1 MKRSRIKSM
10 ASKPQG
16 AQPRRMA
23 TGRLLRSM
31 MTQEKLRLLEAV
43 WMDLSRHPEDV
54 MSPEGHQHVL
64 AEREQRIASGE
75 SRFLE
80 WNQAKADILR
90 QLG

>member
-10 ASKPQG
+10 ASKPQKR
-16 AQPRRMA
+16 QPRRMA

-31 MTQEKLRLLEAV
+31 TTQEKLRLLEAV
-43 WMDLSRHPEDV
+43 WRDLRRHPEDV
-54 MSPEGHQHVL
+54 MSPEWHQHVL

-80 WNQAKADILR
+80 LNEAKADILR